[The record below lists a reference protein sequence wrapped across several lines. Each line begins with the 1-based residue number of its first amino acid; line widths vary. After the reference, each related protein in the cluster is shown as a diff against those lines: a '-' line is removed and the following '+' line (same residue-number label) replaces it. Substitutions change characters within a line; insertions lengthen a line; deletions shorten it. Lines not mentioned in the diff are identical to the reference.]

1 MSNAH
6 HNRFRPR
13 LVLLTGGLLL
23 WALFSWPLA
32 RHFTRAIPATER
44 SAEGGPAVRLL
55 VPGDHLQLL
64 YHFWLARDML
74 ARRTPPF
81 ANLYEFNVGDD
92 RAHVNLSPYYI
103 PFSLIYAA
111 CAPLA
116 GDAAGWNLAGLA
128 AVLLGIF
135 GCYALARRFT
145 RHTALALTIA
155 LAANAFPYRW
165 ITLLGGSPTGF
176 AMGLLPWLWL
186 GLDVAVRDR
195 RPAGGW
201 LAGASLLAAYGA
213 DLHVFYFGALAA
225 PVWCALAWCAMP
237 AALRPDAARLRAL
250 ARALWPALALAL
262 TAAALSV
269 ATSRHLA
276 ATDMAGGRDW
286 RTIKLFSPSMAGFCS
301 WRPLAMTNHL
311 FFGVTL
317 TALLACGLTGRL
329 LAAAD
334 RTCAARPAGEDRAA
348 ARPWLL
354 IALLLAGICLVAALA
369 LGANGPLGGLA
380 MRAARKA
387 IPKYTM
393 IRQAVKVYCL
403 MPALLTALAAL
414 LFSSCPAWRGG
425 AARLWRPLALLLA
438 LLTVVEYRLQLR
450 PALCA
455 LPARMPAY
463 SAAVAHAAA
472 RRDLRPHALALPLWP
487 GEAHWSSVYEYGIM
501 RSRLRLLN
509 GYSPSVPERYR
520 EDVFQRFESL
530 NQGALDGDQAA
541 ALRALG
547 ARYIIFHEQPYPE
560 RVSPFPAAIA
570 LRRLLQHELLEP
582 VAHEGQMWCFFLR
595 DAPRPTAGIPALWGA
610 PLYGAALHWPFAGRA
625 DAATR
630 RSYPLRTRAPVA
642 AAPALRYLLR
652 VAGAGSLSDG
662 NGLAVTNE
670 STVARWIEAPF
681 APPFGATW
689 SVASGAARIEHA
701 LLTAGAPPLPETGK
715 PLRWAAADLFHSGA
729 TDVADGSVTLD
740 PARDP
745 QGVALHGPN
754 LPLPPGRWRARL
766 LTAPGTAAG
775 AEIGRFVATVRGDI
789 PHYANVPVLAGEP
802 AICEFA
808 YDGALPLRLEFHYHR
823 NRHARLLACEIEWLA
838 RAQP

>member
-1 MSNAH
+1 M
-6 HNRFRPR
+6 
-13 LVLLTGGLLL
+13 LL

-32 RHFTRAIPATER
+32 RHFTSAIPATER
-44 SAEGGPAVRLL
+44 SGEGGPAVRSL
-55 VPGDHLQLL
+55 VAGDHLQLL

-74 ARRTPPF
+74 AGRTPPF
-81 ANLYEFNVGDD
+81 ANIYEFNVGDD
-92 RAHVNLSPYYI
+92 HAHVNPSPYYI

-111 CAPLA
+111 FAPLA

-128 AVLLGIF
+128 AVLLGICGSF
-135 GCYALARRFT
+135 ALARRFT
-145 RHTALALTIA
+145 RRTALALTIA

-201 LAGASLLAAYGA
+201 LAGASLLAAYCA

-225 PVWCALAWCAMP
+225 PVWCALAWCAAP
-237 AALRPDAARLRAL
+237 TPLRPDAARLRAL

-301 WRPLAMTNHL
+301 WRLLAMTNHL

-317 TALLACGLTGRL
+317 AALLGCGLAGRL
-329 LAAAD
+329 LAAAG
-334 RTCAARPAGEDRAA
+334 RARQSQLATDDQAA

-354 IALLLAGICLVAALA
+354 ITLLLAGICLVAALA
-369 LGANGPLGGLA
+369 LGANGPLDGLA
-380 MRAARKA
+380 MRAARKL
-387 IPKYTM
+387 IPKYPM
-393 IRQAVKVYCL
+393 IRQSVKVYCL
-403 MPALLTALAAL
+403 MPALLTVLAAL
-414 LFSSCPAWRGG
+414 LFSSLPSWRGG
-425 AARLWRPLALLLA
+425 GARLWRLLALLLA
-438 LLTVVEYRLQLR
+438 LLTVAEYRLQLR

-455 LPARMPAY
+455 LPERMPAY

-472 RRDLRPHALALPLWP
+472 RQDKRPHAVALPLWP
-487 GEAHWSSVYEYGIM
+487 GEAHWSSVYEYGITH
-501 RSRLRLLN
+501 SRLRLVN
-509 GYSPSVPERYR
+509 GYSPSVPERYH
-520 EDVFQRFESL
+520 EEVFQRFESL
-530 NQGALDGDQAA
+530 NQGALDPAQAD
-541 ALRALG
+541 ALRAMG
-547 ARYIIFHEQPYPE
+547 VRYLIFHEQPYPE

-582 VAHEGQMWCFFLR
+582 VAQDGQMWCFFLR
-595 DAPRPTAGIPALWGA
+595 DAPRAAAAIPPLWGA

-630 RSYPLRTRAPVA
+630 RTYPLRPRAPVA
-642 AAPALRYLLR
+642 AAPAMRYLLR
-652 VAGAGSLSDG
+652 VAGTGSLSG
-662 NGLAVTNE
+662 GEGLAVTNDNAA
-670 STVARWIEAPF
+670 ARWIEAPF
-681 APPFGATW
+681 APPFGAIW
-689 SVASGAARIEHA
+689 SVAAGAPRIEHA
-701 LLTAGAPPLPETGK
+701 LLTAGAPPRFVRRM
-715 PLRWAAADLFHSGA
+715 PLRWAAADLFHNGA
-729 TDVADGSVTLD
+729 TDAADGSVRLD

-766 LTAPGTAAG
+766 LTAPGADDG
-775 AEIGRFVATVRGDI
+775 GEIGRFVATVMGDT

-802 AICEFA
+802 AVCEFTH
-808 YDGALPLRLEFHYHR
+808 DGVMPLRLEFHYHR
-823 NRHARLLACEIEWLA
+823 GQPVKLLACEVAGL
-838 RAQP
+838 P